1 MINFDFCWIIKIVCV
16 CVWGWWWVEDVTG
29 VFSTNKIGIC
39 YFFADVK
46 LFTVKMAKPAMA
58 ACISHV
64 EGAIVNFVSCELFI
78 YNCFQIVGLSSF
90 NLLRF
95 EDSAKGSE
103 KYEWQM
109 FDYLVVI

>member
-1 MINFDFCWIIKIVCV
+1 M
-16 CVWGWWWVEDVTG
+16 TG

-39 YFFADVK
+39 YFLADVK

-64 EGAIVNFVSCELFI
+64 KGAIVDFVSFKLFI
-78 YNCFQIVGLSSF
+78 YNCFQILGLSSF

-95 EDSAKGSE
+95 EDFVRGSE
-103 KYEWQM
+103 KHE
-109 FDYLVVI
+109 